1 MLKRI
6 LLAFAAIAV
15 LLTSVLLYVWIS
27 ATRLPHNKPASMCG
41 GDCNAGGRKVLACI
55 GDSITHGAVS
65 ANYVEM
71 LEKRLESS
79 KFTVINA
86 GVNSELAYNALARI
100 DDVIRCRPDYV
111 TVLIGTNDAN
121 ATLSET
127 NTARYMRSMKLPRRP
142 DINWYRMN
150 LSQICRVLRAGT
162 NAKVALL
169 SIPPI
174 GEKMDSPE
182 TLRSI
187 EYAAVAKEVARAEKV
202 AYLPLNET
210 MVACLARHNPVA
222 KHPYSAI
229 DRVMFAGVFKHF
241 ILRKGYDA
249 ISHEN
254 GFLLLTDFLHLN
266 SLGAGMVTDLI
277 EGFIAKEESKQ
288 GKK

>member
-15 LLTSVLLYVWIS
+15 LLTSALLYVWIS

-41 GDCNAGGRKVLACI
+41 GDCNPGGRKVVACI

-65 ANYVEM
+65 ASYVEM
-71 LEKRLESS
+71 LEKRLGSL

-100 DDVIRCRPDYV
+100 DEVIRCNPDYV

-121 ATLSET
+121 ASLSET
-127 NTARYMRSMKLPRRP
+127 NTARYVRAMKLPRTP
-142 DINWYRMN
+142 DREWYREN
-150 LSQICRVLRAGT
+150 LTQICRRLRSDT
-162 NAKVALL
+162 SAKIAIL

-174 GEKMDSPE
+174 GEKNGSPE
-182 TLRSI
+182 MVRSI
-187 EYAAVAKEVARAEKV
+187 EYAAVAREVASAEKT

-210 MVACLARHNPVA
+210 MAAHLAQHKSTA
-222 KHPYSAI
+222 KHPYSSI
-229 DRVMFAGVFKHF
+229 DSVMYAGVFKHF
-241 ILRKGYDA
+241 ILRKSYDT
-249 ISHEN
+249 ISHDN

-266 SLGAGMVTDLI
+266 SRGAGMVADLI
-277 EGFIAKEESKQ
+277 EGFVREANSKQ
-288 GKK
+288 